1 MVLFFLA
8 IGFVSEFEGLEIIKP
23 CVKQNG
29 QMPLLMVRTD
39 GMIILGSDRFE
50 TNSNLSGF
58 LIGIF
63 KNEHR
68 ILEK

>member
-39 GMIILGSDRFE
+39 GLIILGGDRFE
-50 TNSNLSGF
+50 INSNLLGF
-58 LIGIF
+58 F
-63 KNEHR
+63 YWYF
-68 ILEK
+68 

>member
-1 MVLFFLA
+1 MVLFRA
-8 IGFVSEFEGLEIIKP
+8 IGFVSEFEELEIIKP

-39 GMIILGSDRFE
+39 GVIILGSDRFE

-58 LIGIF
+58 F
-63 KNEHR
+63 DWYF
-68 ILEK
+68 